1 MRGDLDKFNSPFFLA
16 IVLTVLSSRVTLKF
30 GIICWEKGYEQKKKG
45 LNKKFSKSN
54 DNSTL

>member
-45 LNKKFSKSN
+45 LNNKFSKSN